1 MTTPTPPAWML
12 CDHRDIGLPGC
23 PTCDGRL
30 DPEARRLLLELAQF
44 TSAAV
49 MGAHAAEAEC
59 ARLRETLNHLTAVA
73 PKEPVGIGP
82 WTRTGGPMPEPW
94 PGMGIEWV
102 TGAGR
107 KQATASPWFN
117 HDGSLRW
124 FMRDGWDPST
134 DLRHGAIEPAIV
146 TACYDGR
153 VCVWR
158 AAP

>member
-1 MTTPTPPAWML
+1 MTTTNQEPTMTTPTPPAWML

-82 WTRTGGPMPEPW
+82 WTRIGGPMPEPW
-94 PGMGIEWV
+94 PGCSVELHGGDRMLVVRVEPG
-102 TGAGR
+102 
-107 KQATASPWFN
+107 
-117 HDGSLRW
+117 
-124 FMRDGWDPST
+124 
-134 DLRHGAIEPAIV
+134 HGAIEWLMDAHTRIDIPS
-146 TACYDGR
+146 TAVAALWDGR

-158 AAP
+158 RDA